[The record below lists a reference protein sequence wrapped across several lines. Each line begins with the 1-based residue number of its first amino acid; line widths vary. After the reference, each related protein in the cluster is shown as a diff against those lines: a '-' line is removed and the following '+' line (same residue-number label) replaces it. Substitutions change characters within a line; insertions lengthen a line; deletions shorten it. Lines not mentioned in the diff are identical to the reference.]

1 MNTIERIRE
10 IARKV
15 VESEGME
22 LYDVELHTG
31 GNHCLVRIYID
42 KPGGIGVDDC
52 AIVSEQVGLI
62 MDVED
67 VIPHRYLLEVSS
79 PGLTR
84 ALTKEKHFQKS
95 IGKLISVKTKDL
107 INGKR
112 KFVGKLIAVSPDFIK
127 VQDRDNEQEITI
139 PLVNITKA
147 HLEFDERELKKI

>member
-1 MNTIERIRE
+1 MRKITTMNTIERIRE

-22 LYDVELHTG
+22 LYDVELHKG

-42 KPGGIGVDDC
+42 KPGGIGVNDC
-52 AIVSEQVGLI
+52 AVVSYQVGLI

-84 ALTKEKHFQKS
+84 ALTKEKHFQKL

-112 KFVGKLIAVSPDFIK
+112 KFVGKLMAVSQDFIT
-127 VQDRDNEQEITI
+127 VQDRENEQEITI
-139 PLVNITKA
+139 PLVNISKA
-147 HLEFDERELKKI
+147 NLEF